1 MVNRVS
7 GSNAV
12 IPGASIQMKMV
23 SSLLAY
29 ALIALVTACAQGG
42 IERQKL
48 LTAPDLTRAIGKSS
62 QAVVSISA
70 TVDGASYLVEAIPGQ
85 APGDIRIRWRQ
96 RAYAGA
102 FSPSDD
108 NRRLVGNL
116 GSGFIISP
124 DGLILTSAHVI
135 GGARFIRVKLPDRR
149 DFDASVLGSDLR
161 SDIAVLRIH
170 GARLPV
176 VAIGDSSQI
185 RAGSW
190 VVAIGSPYGFENSA
204 SFGIVSSLRQTLTGD
219 AVPVPLI
226 QSDAALNPGSSG
238 GPLLNASGEVIGI
251 STHIFTLT
259 GGFQGLSFAIP
270 INPAM
275 RIAQELIAS
284 GQVMRGRLGV
294 GVQDVDQDLAEAF
307 GLPVVGGALV
317 GFVEPEGPAAQ
328 AGVKVGDVVTQ
339 VGDVRIKDTMTLAI
353 AINDLAPGRTT
364 GLRLMRRGVQHAVT
378 VVIGALPPSAYP
390 ANFVDPETVNR
401 KGPDLT
407 VRALAASEAYATGT
421 RGGVLV
427 EQARGAALRA
437 GILPGDVILAVN
449 DIAVASAAQLHSAM
463 SAVGGKAALLVL
475 RGDVRTFIP
484 IDSS

>member
-1 MVNRVS
+1 
-7 GSNAV
+7 
-12 IPGASIQMKMV
+12 
-23 SSLLAY
+23 
-29 ALIALVTACAQGG
+29 
-42 IERQKL
+42 
-48 LTAPDLTRAIGKSS
+48 
-62 QAVVSISA
+62 
-70 TVDGASYLVEAIPGQ
+70 
-85 APGDIRIRWRQ
+85 
-96 RAYAGA
+96 
-102 FSPSDD
+102 
-108 NRRLVGNL
+108 
-116 GSGFIISP
+116 
-124 DGLILTSAHVI
+124 
-135 GGARFIRVKLPDRR
+135 
-149 DFDASVLGSDLR
+149 
-161 SDIAVLRIH
+161 
-170 GARLPV
+170 
-176 VAIGDSSQI
+176 
-185 RAGSW
+185 
-190 VVAIGSPYGFENSA
+190 
-204 SFGIVSSLRQTLTGD
+204 
-219 AVPVPLI
+219 
-226 QSDAALNPGSSG
+226 
-238 GPLLNASGEVIGI
+238 
-251 STHIFTLT
+251 
-259 GGFQGLSFAIP
+259 
-270 INPAM
+270 
-275 RIAQELIAS
+275 
-284 GQVMRGRLGV
+284 
-294 GVQDVDQDLAEAF
+294 
-307 GLPVVGGALV
+307 LV